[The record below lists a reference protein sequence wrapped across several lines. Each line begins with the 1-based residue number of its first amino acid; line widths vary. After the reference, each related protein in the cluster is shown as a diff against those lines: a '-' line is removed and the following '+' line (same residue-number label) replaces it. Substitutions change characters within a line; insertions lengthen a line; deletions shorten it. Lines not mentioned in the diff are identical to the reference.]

1 MLKVGDLVVIKDYKS
16 IRDAEYQCVGFNQS
30 EMEEFCENVTQI
42 IKVNQN
48 YDDNYYYRLSIDQHN
63 KHYNRGGY
71 AWQENWLTEI
81 IEAPYCIDERRRINE
96 NYSSN
101 MRLKTVEEM
110 KSEGIYDFIEFE
122 NYVFYNGFM
131 SKEFYE
137 KIKNKRFKA
146 KGYSYHSDAF
156 VEIGIGKEI
165 FTVPSAMVTKGEKI
179 MEEEK
184 EYSEEDKKLM
194 AEMIKKID
202 VKRFKKLLASSFQIP
217 STKLF
222 GIEKILQKWAENKL
236 ELYKLLGNNI
246 SISREIEYN
255 ADERTWREN
264 VENLIRMFPRN
275 RLYA

>member
-1 MLKVGDLVVIKDYKS
+1 MLKVGDLVVIKDYES
-16 IRDAEYQCVGFNQS
+16 IRNAEYQCAGFNQY
-30 EMEEFCENVTQI
+30 EMEEFCEKEAQI
-42 IKVNQN
+42 IDADKNDGGHAYYKLSVDQN
-48 YDDNYYYRLSIDQHN
+48 NRNNYI
-63 KHYNRGGY
+63 GGY
-71 AWQENWLTEI
+71 TWQDNWLTEV
-81 IEAPYCIDERRRINE
+81 IEAPYCIDGRRMNV

-101 MRLKTVEEM
+101 MRLKTVKEM
-110 KSEGIYDFIEFE
+110 KSEGIYNFVEFKD
-122 NYVFYNGFM
+122 YIFYNGFM
-131 SKEFYE
+131 PKKFYE
-137 KIKNKRFKA
+137 EIKNKRFRT
-146 KGYSYHSDAF
+146 KGYNCHSSAF
-156 VEIGIGKEI
+156 IEIKIGKEI
-165 FTVPSAMVTKGEKI
+165 FTIPSAMVTKGEKI

-184 EYSEEDKKLM
+184 EYSEEEKKLM

-255 ADERTWREN
+255 ADERTWKEN
-264 VENLIRMFPRN
+264 VENLIKMFPRN

>member
-1 MLKVGDLVVIKDYKS
+1 MLKVGDLVIIKDYKS
-16 IRDAEYQCVGFNQS
+16 IRNTEYQCAGFNPE
-30 EMEEFCENVTQI
+30 EMKEFCEKEAQI
-42 IKVNQN
+42 IYANKNSEGYSYYKLSVDQN
-48 YDDNYYYRLSIDQHN
+48 N
-63 KHYNRGGY
+63 KNGHSGGY
-71 AWQENWLTEI
+71 TWQENWVTEV
-81 IEAPYCIDERRRINE
+81 IEVPYCIDGRRRMNVNHI
-96 NYSSN
+96 SN

-110 KSEGIYDFIEFE
+110 KSEGIYNFVEFKD
-122 NYVFYNGFM
+122 YMFYNGFM
-131 SKEFYE
+131 SKKFYE
-137 KIKNKRFKA
+137 EIKNKRFRTKS
-146 KGYSYHSDAF
+146 YNYHSNAF
-156 VEIGIGKEI
+156 IEIKIGKEM
-165 FTVPSAMVTKGEKI
+165 FTIPSAMVTKGEKI

-184 EYSEEDKKLM
+184 EYSEEEKKLI

-264 VENLIRMFPRN
+264 VQNLIRKFPRN

>member
-1 MLKVGDLVVIKDYKS
+1 MLKAGDLGVIKDYES
-16 IRDAEYQCVGFNQS
+16 IKNAEYQGVGFNTE
-30 EMEEFCENVTQI
+30 EMKEFCEKEAQI
-42 IKVNQN
+42 IYADKDYVGCSYYKLSVDQNNQN
-48 YDDNYYYRLSIDQHN
+48 DY
-63 KHYNRGGY
+63 RGGY
-71 AWQENWLTEI
+71 TWQENWITQV
-81 IEAPYCIDERRRINE
+81 IEAP
-96 NYSSN
+96 
-101 MRLKTVEEM
+101 
-110 KSEGIYDFIEFE
+110 
-122 NYVFYNGFM
+122 
-131 SKEFYE
+131 
-137 KIKNKRFKA
+137 
-146 KGYSYHSDAF
+146 
-156 VEIGIGKEI
+156 
-165 FTVPSAMVTKGEKI
+165 KGEKI

-184 EYSEEDKKLM
+184 EYSEEEKKLI

-264 VENLIRMFPRN
+264 VQNLIRKFPRN

>member
-1 MLKVGDLVVIKDYKS
+1 MLKVGDLVVIKDYES
-16 IRDAEYQCVGFNQS
+16 IRNAEYQCAGFNTE
-30 EMEEFCENVTQI
+30 EMKEFCEKEAQI
-42 IKVNQN
+42 IDANKNDGSHVYYKLSVDQN
-48 YDDNYYYRLSIDQHN
+48 NRNNYI
-63 KHYNRGGY
+63 GGY
-71 AWQENWLTEI
+71 TWQDNWLTEV
-81 IEAPYCIDERRRINE
+81 IEAPYCIDGRRMNV

-110 KSEGIYDFIEFE
+110 KSEGIYNFVEFKD
-122 NYVFYNGFM
+122 YIFYNGFM
-131 SKEFYE
+131 SKKFYE
-137 KIKNKRFKA
+137 EIKNKRFRT
-146 KGYSYHSDAF
+146 KGYNCHSSAF
-156 VEIGIGKEI
+156 IEIKIGKEI
-165 FTVPSAMVTKGEKI
+165 FTIPSAMVTKGEKI

-184 EYSEEDKKLM
+184 EYSEEEKKLM

-255 ADERTWREN
+255 ADERTWKEN
-264 VENLIRMFPRN
+264 VENLIKMFPRN

>member
-1 MLKVGDLVVIKDYKS
+1 MLKVGDLVVIKDYES
-16 IRDAEYQCVGFNQS
+16 IKNAEYKGVGFNTE
-30 EMEEFCENVTQI
+30 EMKEFCEKEAQI
-42 IKVNQN
+42 IYADKNHGGYSYYKLSVDQNNQN
-48 YDDNYYYRLSIDQHN
+48 DY
-63 KHYNRGGY
+63 RGGY
-71 AWQENWLTEI
+71 TWQENWITQV
-81 IEAPYCIDERRRINE
+81 IEAPYCIDGRRMNV

-110 KSEGIYDFIEFE
+110 KSEGIYNFVEFKD
-122 NYVFYNGFM
+122 YIFYNGFM
-131 SKEFYE
+131 SKKFYE
-137 KIKNKRFKA
+137 EIKNKRFRTR
-146 KGYSYHSDAF
+146 GYNWHSNAF
-156 VEIGIGKEI
+156 IEIKIGKEI
-165 FTVPSAMVTKGEKI
+165 FTIPSAMVTKGEKI

-184 EYSEEDKKLM
+184 EYSEEEKKLM

-202 VKRFKKLLASSFQIP
+202 VKRFKKLLASSFQRP

-255 ADERTWREN
+255 ADERTWKEN
-264 VENLIRMFPRN
+264 VENLIKMFPRN

>member
-1 MLKVGDLVVIKDYKS
+1 MLKVGDLVVIKDYES
-16 IRDAEYQCVGFNQS
+16 IKNAEYHGVGFNQY
-30 EMEEFCENVTQI
+30 EMEEFCGKEAQI
-42 IKVNQN
+42 ICANKSMGSQSYYKLSVDQN
-48 YDDNYYYRLSIDQHN
+48 NRNDY
-63 KHYNRGGY
+63 RGGY
-71 AWQENWLTEI
+71 TWQENWITEV
-81 IEAPYCIDERRRINE
+81 IEAPYCIDRRRMTI

-110 KSEGIYDFIEFE
+110 KSEGIYNFVEFKD
-122 NYVFYNGFM
+122 YIFYNGFM
-131 SKEFYE
+131 SKKFYE
-137 KIKNKRFKA
+137 EIKNKRFRT
-146 KGYSYHSDAF
+146 KGYNYHSDAF
-156 VEIGIGKEI
+156 IEIKIGKEI
-165 FTVPSAMVTKGEKI
+165 FTIPSAMVTKGEKI

-184 EYSEEDKKLM
+184 EYSEEEKKLM

-202 VKRFKKLLASSFQIP
+202 VKRFKKLLASSFQRS

-255 ADERTWREN
+255 ADERTWKEN
-264 VENLIRMFPRN
+264 VGNLIKMFPRN

>member
-1 MLKVGDLVVIKDYKS
+1 MLKVGDLVVIKDYES
-16 IRDAEYQCVGFNQS
+16 IKNAEYKGVSFNTE
-30 EMEEFCENVTQI
+30 EMKEFCEKEAQI
-42 IKVNQN
+42 IYVDKNYEGYSYYKLSVDQNNQN
-48 YDDNYYYRLSIDQHN
+48 DY
-63 KHYNRGGY
+63 RGGY
-71 AWQENWLTEI
+71 TWQEDWITEV
-81 IEAPYCIDERRRINE
+81 IEAPYCIDGRRMNV

-110 KSEGIYDFIEFE
+110 KSKGIYNFVEFKD
-122 NYVFYNGFM
+122 YIFYNGFM
-131 SKEFYE
+131 SKKFYE
-137 KIKNKRFKA
+137 EIKNKRFRT
-146 KGYSYHSDAF
+146 KGYNCHSNAF
-156 VEIGIGKEI
+156 IEIKIGKEI
-165 FTVPSAMVTKGEKI
+165 FTIPSAMVTKGEKI

-184 EYSEEDKKLM
+184 EYSEEEKKLM

-255 ADERTWREN
+255 ADERTWKEN
-264 VENLIRMFPRN
+264 VENLIKMFPRN

>member
-1 MLKVGDLVVIKDYKS
+1 MLEVGDLVVIKDYES
-16 IRDAEYQCVGFNQS
+16 IRNAEYQCVEFNQE
-30 EMEEFCENVTQI
+30 EMKEFCEKEAQI
-42 IKVNQN
+42 IYADKNSKGYSYYKLSVDQN
-48 YDDNYYYRLSIDQHN
+48 N
-63 KHYNRGGY
+63 KNDYRGGY
-71 AWQENWLTEI
+71 TWQENWLTEVI
-81 IEAPYCIDERRRINE
+81 KAPYHIDNKRRVNY
-96 NYSSN
+96 YSSN
-101 MRLKTVEEM
+101 MRLKTLEEM

-137 KIKNKRFKA
+137 KIKNKRFKT
-146 KGYSYHSDAF
+146 KGHSYHSSAF
-156 VEIGIGKEI
+156 VEIVIGKEI
-165 FTVPSAMVTKGEKI
+165 FIVPSAMVTKGEKI

-184 EYSEEDKKLM
+184 EYSEEDKKLIV
-194 AEMIKKID
+194 EMIKKID

-264 VENLIRMFPRN
+264 VENLIKMFPRN

>member
-1 MLKVGDLVVIKDYKS
+1 M
-16 IRDAEYQCVGFNQS
+16 
-30 EMEEFCENVTQI
+30 
-42 IKVNQN
+42 
-48 YDDNYYYRLSIDQHN
+48 
-63 KHYNRGGY
+63 
-71 AWQENWLTEI
+71 QENWITEV
-81 IEAPYCIDERRRINE
+81 IEAPYCIDKRKRMDISHN
-96 NYSSN
+96 SN

-110 KSEGIYDFIEFE
+110 KSEGIYNFVEFKD
-122 NYVFYNGFM
+122 YIFYNGFM
-131 SKEFYE
+131 SKKFYE
-137 KIKNKRFKA
+137 EIKNKRIRTKNCNYQS
-146 KGYSYHSDAF
+146 GAF
-156 VEIGIGKEI
+156 IEIKIGKEM
-165 FTVPSAMVTKGEKI
+165 FTIPSAMVTKGEEI

-184 EYSEEDKKLM
+184 EYSEEDKKIM

-246 SISREIEYN
+246 FISKEIEYN

-264 VENLIRMFPRN
+264 VQNLIRKFPRN